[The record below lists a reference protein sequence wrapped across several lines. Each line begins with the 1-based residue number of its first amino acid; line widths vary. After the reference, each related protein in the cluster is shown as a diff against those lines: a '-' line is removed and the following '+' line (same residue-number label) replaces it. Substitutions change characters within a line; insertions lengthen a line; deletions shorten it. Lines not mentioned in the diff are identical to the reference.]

1 MCISHYTFCFQVT
14 SSGSPF
20 WSGPKKCP
28 KALTFDVTDPM
39 HMDFVEAGANL
50 LAEVYGIE
58 KNKNREDIANIIS
71 TVNVPAFEPKS
82 GIQKCFE
89 IFFCLW

>member
-1 MCISHYTFCFQVT
+1 MNVHYTFCFQVT

-82 GIQKCFE
+82 GIQKC
-89 IFFCLW
+89 

>member
-1 MCISHYTFCFQVT
+1 
-14 SSGSPF
+14 
-20 WSGPKKCP
+20 
-28 KALTFDVTDPM
+28 M

-82 GIQKCFE
+82 GIHKCPE
-89 IFFCLW
+89 IFFAVKKILNHK